1 MRHLQGGDTDFLFN
15 IGISLPDYIG
25 HCSPEDG
32 GKNLLQNV
40 ATSLPYC
47 TDLCATSL

>member
-1 MRHLQGGDTDFLFN
+1 MKHLQGGGADFLCN
-15 IGISLPDYIG
+15 IGVSLPDYIG

-40 ATSLPYC
+40 ATSLPYY
-47 TDLCATSL
+47 TDLHAISL